1 MNVLLI
7 DDHPLLS
14 AGLVSVLES
23 TKLFTVCAQAE
34 SLEQAR
40 NIIVD
45 SGNLPNL
52 IILDVMLG
60 EDNGLDFL
68 SMLET
73 YCAEKNLAKPP
84 VLVCSAINDSFR
96 IQTALK
102 LGAAGYL
109 SKSGRSAELLQAI
122 DAILCGKIYVSSELK
137 VNLETTSNVFAK
149 FTKREA
155 EIINLIKQNKTN
167 PQIARALSISLRTVE
182 NHISKIYFKTGFSSH
197 DEVKKL

>member
-34 SLEQAR
+34 SLKQAM
-40 NIIVD
+40 NII
-45 SGNLPNL
+45 SESENLPSL

-60 EDNGLDFL
+60 EESGLDFL
-68 SMLET
+68 PMLAN
-73 YCAEKNLAKPP
+73 YCAEKNLVKPS

-96 IQTALK
+96 VQMALK
-102 LGAAGYL
+102 LGASGYL
-109 SKSGRSAELLQAI
+109 SKTGGRAELLLAI
-122 DAILCGKIYVSSELK
+122 ETILCGKVYISSELK
-137 VNLETTSNVFAK
+137 INLETTSDMLAK

-167 PQIARALSISLRTVE
+167 PQISRTLSISVRTVE
-182 NHISKIYFKTGFSSH
+182 NHISKIYFKTGFSTH